1 MSSSIPVNMAMSAA
15 SEPFDLS
22 ELKLRS
28 RRRRWL
34 GRYALQASIELG
46 VVVFWLAVMAVAP
59 LIAPYSYRAV
69 DLTIHLLPPS
79 FSHPLGTDELGRDVL
94 SRVIWGARI
103 SLPTGFVVVAI
114 GGASSGCSTARSP
127 PSRGK
132 DRGSHDARH
141 RSFPLL
147 SSPHPGH
154 GDRRRARGVGW
165 TNTII
170 AMVVVW
176 WPKYARVSRSLVL
189 VQRSLEYVEAA
200 RVMGFGPSR
209 IVLRHI
215 MPNTLGPLDD
225 AGDPRCGQCAHH
237 LCRPGLSGAGGRSA
251 GAQWGAMVSE
261 GRSLIQQWWVS
272 VFPGLA
278 IFSVVMGFNF
288 LGDGIRDW
296 LDPRTKRR

>member
-1 MSSSIPVNMAMSAA
+1 MSVA
-15 SEPFDLS
+15 SEPFDLAA
-22 ELKLRS
+22 LKLRS

-34 GRYALQASIELG
+34 GRYALAAIGLG
-46 VVVFWLAVMAVAP
+46 VVVFWLAVMALAP

-69 DLTIHLLPPS
+69 DLANHLLPPS
-79 FSHPLGTDELGRDVL
+79 FSHPMGTDELGRDVL

-114 GGASSGCSTARSP
+114 GSVIGVLYGAVAAFVGGKIEEAMMRVTDLFLCFP
-127 PSRGK
+127 PLIL
-132 DRGSHDARH
+132 AMAIAAA
-141 RSFPLL
+141 L
-147 SSPHPGH
+147 
-154 GDRRRARGVGW
+154 GVGW

-215 MPNTLGPLDD
+215 MPNTMGPLTTLVTLDVGNALITF
-225 AGDPRCGQCAHH
+225 AGLGF
-237 LCRPGLSGAGGRSA
+237 LGLGVVPPAPEWGSMISDGAVRFYYWWIAA
-251 GAQWGAMVSE
+251 G
-261 GRSLIQQWWVS
+261 
-272 VFPGLA
+272 PGLA
-278 IFSVVMGFNF
+278 ILSVVLAFNF

-296 LDPRTKRR
+296 LDPRAKRR

>member
-1 MSSSIPVNMAMSAA
+1 M
-15 SEPFDLS
+15 
-22 ELKLRS
+22 
-28 RRRRWL
+28 
-34 GRYALQASIELG
+34 
-46 VVVFWLAVMAVAP
+46 
-59 LIAPYSYRAV
+59 
-69 DLTIHLLPPS
+69 
-79 FSHPLGTDELGRDVL
+79 L

-114 GGASSGCSTARSP
+114 GSVIGVLYGAVAAFVGGKIEEAMMRVTDLFLCFP
-127 PSRGK
+127 PLIL
-132 DRGSHDARH
+132 AMAIAAA
-141 RSFPLL
+141 L
-147 SSPHPGH
+147 
-154 GDRRRARGVGW
+154 GVGW

-215 MPNTLGPLDD
+215 MPNTLGPLTTLVTLDVGNALITF
-225 AGDPRCGQCAHH
+225 AGLGF
-237 LCRPGLSGAGGRSA
+237 LGPGRRSA
-251 GAQWGAMVSE
+251 GARMGRHGLRGTLADPAMV
-261 GRSLIQQWWVS
+261 GL

-296 LDPRTKRR
+296 LDPRAKRR

>member
-1 MSSSIPVNMAMSAA
+1 MSAA

-22 ELKLRS
+22 ALKLRS

-34 GRYALQASIELG
+34 GRYALASIGLG

-114 GGASSGCSTARSP
+114 GSLIGVLYGAVAAFVGGKIEEAMMRVTDLFLCFP
-127 PSRGK
+127 PLIL
-132 DRGSHDARH
+132 AMAIAAA
-141 RSFPLL
+141 L
-147 SSPHPGH
+147 
-154 GDRRRARGVGW
+154 GVGW

-215 MPNTLGPLDD
+215 MPNTLGPLTTLVTLDVGNALITF
-225 AGDPRCGQCAHH
+225 AGLGF
-237 LCRPGLSGAGGRSA
+237 LGLGVVPPAPE
-251 GAQWGAMVSE
+251 WGAMVSE

>member
-1 MSSSIPVNMAMSAA
+1 MSVA
-15 SEPFDLS
+15 SESFDLAA
-22 ELKLRS
+22 LKLRS

-34 GRYALQASIELG
+34 GRYALAAIGLG
-46 VVVFWLAVMAVAP
+46 VVVFWLAVMALAP

-69 DLTIHLLPPS
+69 DLANHLLPPS
-79 FSHPLGTDELGRDVL
+79 WSHPLGTDELGRDVL

-114 GGASSGCSTARSP
+114 GSVIGVLYGAVAAFVGGKIEEAMMRVTDLFLCFP
-127 PSRGK
+127 PLIL
-132 DRGSHDARH
+132 AMAIAAA
-141 RSFPLL
+141 L
-147 SSPHPGH
+147 
-154 GDRRRARGVGW
+154 GVGW

-215 MPNTLGPLDD
+215 MPNTLGPLTTLVTLDVGNALITF
-225 AGDPRCGQCAHH
+225 AGLGF
-237 LCRPGLSGAGGRSA
+237 LGLGVVPPAPE
-251 GAQWGAMVSE
+251 WGAMVSE
-261 GRSLIQQWWVS
+261 GRSLILQWWVS

-296 LDPRTKRR
+296 LDPRAKRR